1 MIICFQGVEAL
12 NFKVK
17 EMCYCALMACMM
29 AIFSQ
34 IKIDL
39 PEFDFESSTDFIED
53 GYLDSF
59 DLVTLV
65 AELDE
70 TYGISIDGLDIIPE
84 NFMSV
89 ETIAEVVKK
98 NGGSL

>member
-1 MIICFQGVEAL
+1 MET
-12 NFKVK
+12 
-17 EMCYCALMACMM
+17 
-29 AIFSQ
+29 
-34 IKIDL
+34 IKKIL
-39 PEFDFESSTDFIED
+39 AEIRPEFDFESSTDFIED

-65 AELDE
+65 SELDE
-70 TYGISIDGLDIIPE
+70 TFGISIDGLDIIPE

-89 ETIAEVVKK
+89 DTIADVVKK

>member
-1 MIICFQGVEAL
+1 MET
-12 NFKVK
+12 
-17 EMCYCALMACMM
+17 
-29 AIFSQ
+29 
-34 IKIDL
+34 IKKIL
-39 PEFDFESSTDFIED
+39 AEIRPEYDFENSTDFIED

-70 TYGISIDGLDIIPE
+70 TFGISIDGLDIIPE

-89 ETIAEVVKK
+89 ETIADVVKK

>member
-1 MIICFQGVEAL
+1 M
-12 NFKVK
+12 
-17 EMCYCALMACMM
+17 
-29 AIFSQ
+29 
-34 IKIDL
+34 
-39 PEFDFESSTDFIED
+39 
-53 GYLDSF
+53 DSF

-70 TYGISIDGLDIIPE
+70 TFGISIDGLDIIPE

-89 ETIAEVVKK
+89 ETIADVVKK

>member
-1 MIICFQGVEAL
+1 M
-12 NFKVK
+12 
-17 EMCYCALMACMM
+17 
-29 AIFSQ
+29 
-34 IKIDL
+34 
-39 PEFDFESSTDFIED
+39 
-53 GYLDSF
+53 
-59 DLVTLV
+59 

>member
-1 MIICFQGVEAL
+1 ME
-12 NFKVK
+12 
-17 EMCYCALMACMM
+17 
-29 AIFSQ
+29 Q
-34 IKIDL
+34 IKKIL
-39 PEFDFESSTDFIED
+39 TEIRPEFDFESSSDFIED

-70 TYGISIDGLDIIPE
+70 TFNISIDGLDIVPE

-89 ETIAEVVKK
+89 EAVAEVVKK
-98 NGGSL
+98 NGGTL

>member
-1 MIICFQGVEAL
+1 MET
-12 NFKVK
+12 
-17 EMCYCALMACMM
+17 
-29 AIFSQ
+29 
-34 IKIDL
+34 IKKILAD
-39 PEFDFESSTDFIED
+39 
-53 GYLDSF
+53 YLDSF